1 MKKNGKIKKFMK
13 SKKFSM
19 KNAQILLICSS
30 IKNGENFES
39 ILKKNSI
46 INIKKYFIEKQEN
59 AIKKVL
65 EPNYVII
72 TTNLAGRRID
82 IKISKDLEEAGG
94 QHVIVSF
101 ISNKKKREEDEREKV
116 ENFIKNEL
124 ENMLKDE

>member
-1 MKKNGKIKKFMK
+1 MK

-39 ILKKNSI
+39 ILKKNGI

-116 ENFIKNEL
+116 ENFIKNKL